1 VRELLKSVRSREE
14 KLDETRNRR
23 KAVGNKADAAE
34 KKLSKMG
41 SEVRIHA

>member
-1 VRELLKSVRSREE
+1 MREMLKSVRSREE

-23 KAVGNKADAAE
+23 KSVWSKAEAAE

-41 SEVRIHA
+41 SEV